1 MFSEFKKFAVK
12 GNIMDMAIGI
22 IIGGAFGKIVS
33 SLVGDIIMPI
43 ISLLTGKI
51 DFQNLFI
58 ALDGKTYQTLAA
70 AQEAGVATVNYG
82 TFISIVIDFVIIA
95 FSIFIV
101 MRKIN
106 DLKKKEE
113 PAPEPAPV
121 TKTCPFCQ
129 SEIHIDAKRCPNCT
143 SQLEDNN

>member
-1 MFSEFKKFAVK
+1 MLSEFKKFAVK
-12 GNIMDMAIGI
+12 GNIVDMAVGI

-33 SLVGDIIMPI
+33 SLVSDMIMPVV
-43 ISLLTGKI
+43 SLLTGKI

-58 ALDGKTYQTLAA
+58 SLDGKDYATLAA
-70 AQEAGVATVNYG
+70 AKEAGAATVNYG
-82 TFISIVIDFVIIA
+82 TFISVVIDFLIVA

-101 MRKIN
+101 IKKIN

-113 PAPEPAPV
+113 PKPAPAPV

-129 SEIHIDAKRCPNCT
+129 SAIHINAKRCPNCT
-143 SQLEDNN
+143 SQLS